1 MNIPKMSP
9 ARRSVLV
16 AVIGGMMAASYLD
29 DQGIVDLSYGF
40 AEGGFAE
47 GAFMA
52 ITGSLAGCAVLLAF
66 RFVRDLAAGDRN

>member
-1 MNIPKMSP
+1 MKIPMMNP

-29 DQGIVDLSYGF
+29 DQGIVDLSLGF
-40 AEGGFAE
+40 EEGGLAE

-66 RFVRDLAAGDRN
+66 RFVQDLAAGDRK

>member
-1 MNIPKMSP
+1 MKIPKMSP

-29 DQGIVDLSYGF
+29 DQGIVDLSLGF
-40 AEGGFAE
+40 EEGGLAE

-66 RFVRDLAAGDRN
+66 RFVRDLAAGDRK